1 MAERNPTDLLSGHLA
16 LYTYLE
22 PIWRGRSVLEVG
34 CQDGARADHLA
45 AHGAGRVVALDR
57 DRGAIDRARHR
68 FRRPRLEFRA
78 LPTWADIA
86 TAVTGTFDVVLVPDG
101 ELLLE
106 DQSLIPRV
114 RALMSS
120 LGRLVVAVRSGER
133 RSPLWRSGV
142 GYYELADTLSTHF
155 ARVKMF
161 GQTPFLGFGLVEFEG
176 NPEAVRVETALVDSG
191 EAPCDYVALAGV
203 DDGPPLGYALV
214 QVPFTAAETLV
225 APDGREGAPA
235 EGGRDVS
242 RAEAE
247 VERLTRELTQLR
259 ARGAN
264 GADTLGALEARL
276 VQAERRADEV
286 ERRARA
292 RAEEDEERLL
302 EVRRKLETAWSDAEA
317 AQRIARAQASE
328 IDELRARVR
337 RAHDDRVALDAELAA
352 LRRALAEADESV
364 VRLTRRTAEEMSAVA
379 ERLTAGLLGTEEGA
393 AERSKVHQQL
403 AAAEEQIVTLRVAV
417 ASAESK
423 ANTAKVRLDE
433 AVAKLAEAE
442 ALARQLSERDDR
454 IVLLEGEKQDL
465 TWRLAE
471 AETALAR
478 ASKASLPLGP
488 RSPASPVAASRAS
501 VESERPAPAR
511 AQGGALAAPPRPA
524 ATVEEGP
531 ARAALVAD
539 ETVSARIEALERE
552 LAQVKAARDRTVE
565 EFHKVSAAHLQE
577 VHRLRGQ
584 VSEQA
589 ALVSELEDQVRAAE
603 TRAQAAEKE
612 LGTARAAAKSLDDAD
627 RARRSRLAELEGKL
641 LRLQHEKRQ
650 QPAGGDPAAEQA
662 WQQKLQV
669 AEQRAL
675 VATQEAAAAADG
687 LAKLGAEVASLRAEN
702 RALAEKL
709 AAREVAPVAATPAS
723 SGMGGGTAS
732 ETTRRALFAIEERLL
747 EEARE
752 VATLEATVA
761 KLEAEVRA
769 RGTLT
774 APERSEFEHLLGE
787 KDGEIER
794 QRRDLAEVRRQ
805 VELLSTQLANREAL
819 VVEPG
824 TAEGTDVHVQLM
836 HNTLSNIR
844 RRAARLRDEVE
855 GYRRRAEALSPRAVS
870 SILEE
875 IGEDLAEFAKA

>member
-78 LPTWADIA
+78 VPAWADIT
-86 TAVTGTFDVVLVPDG
+86 TAVSGTFDVVLVPDG

-225 APDGREGAPA
+225 SPEGAGGGPGEAGRE
-235 EGGRDVS
+235 VS

-247 VERLTRELTQLR
+247 VERLNRELTQLR

-264 GADTLGALEARL
+264 GSEALGTLEARL
-276 VQAERRADEV
+276 VQAERRAEEI

-292 RAEEDEERLL
+292 RAEEDEGRML

-337 RAHDDRVALDAELAA
+337 RAHDDRVALDAELGA

-403 AAAEEQIVTLRVAV
+403 AAAEEQIVSLRVAV
-417 ASAESK
+417 ASAEGK

-433 AVAKLAEAE
+433 AAGKLAEAE
-442 ALARQLSERDDR
+442 ALAGQLSLRDDR
-454 IVLLEGEKQDL
+454 IILLEGEKQDL

-478 ASKASLPLGP
+478 ASKATPGRAPAASSLPSSRGLSEP
-488 RSPASPVAASRAS
+488 DRAS
-501 VESERPAPAR
+501 AARAPA
-511 AQGGALAAPPRPA
+511 GTLAAPPRPSATAEEAPGRA
-524 ATVEEGP
+524 ATSTE
-531 ARAALVAD
+531 
-539 ETVSARIEALERE
+539 ETVSARIQELEHE
-552 LAQVKAARDRTVE
+552 LVQVKAARDRTVE

-612 LGTARAAAKSLDDAD
+612 LATARAAAKALDDAD

-650 QPAGGDPAAEQA
+650 QAAAGDPEAEQA
-662 WQQKLQV
+662 WQRKLQV

-675 VATQEAAAAADG
+675 VATQEAAAAAEG
-687 LAKLGAEVASLRAEN
+687 LAKVTAEVASLRAEN
-702 RALAEKL
+702 RALTEKL
-709 AAREVAPVAATPAS
+709 AAYDGGSVPAS
-723 SGMGGGTAS
+723 SGTTAGGAAS

-794 QRRDLAEVRRQ
+794 HRRDLAEVRRQ
-805 VELLSTQLANREAL
+805 VELLSAQLQSREPMAEPAN
-819 VVEPG
+819 V
-824 TAEGTDVHVQLM
+824 EGTDVHVQLM

-855 GYRRRAEALSPRAVS
+855 GYRRRADALSPRAVS